1 MAKKLIPKLWKQIK
15 TKEKFAT
22 KCVKNIP
29 VQGVVNPV
37 SPPIFSSST
46 YILDSA
52 EHGAA
57 LSELSEIKGKS
68 PYLYSRW
75 GNPTNDIAANMINNL
90 ENGFGTHLTSSGM
103 SAISTTLMSFLKSGD
118 HIIVP
123 HNVYGGT
130 HEILD
135 KFMPSLGIEVSYVKT
150 NDMNEYESKIKNN
163 TRMIYSETP
172 SNPTLSC
179 TDLKEL
185 GKLGKL
191 KNIPTCVDS
200 TFASPYN
207 TNPIDLGIDIV
218 IHSCTKYLGGHSDII
233 AGSITSNCEEYHK
246 KIYQTLKLFGGILS
260 PFDSFLLAR
269 GIKTLDVRMERHNKN
284 AMELAKYLSKH
295 RNIEKVFYPGL
306 EIHPDHKVAKKQM
319 KGFGGMISFEVSGGE
334 ENGKK
339 LIENLKL
346 IHLAVSLGGVESLI
360 EQASTMTH
368 TMVKREDRIEVG
380 ITDGLIRFSVGLE
393 DVEDL
398 KKDLDKA
405 LKSN

>member
-1 MAKKLIPKLWKQIK
+1 MSKKIPKLWKQIK
-15 TKEKFAT
+15 TNEKFAT

-29 VQGVVNPV
+29 VNGTVNPV
-37 SPPIFSSST
+37 SPPIYSSST

-52 EHGAA
+52 EHGAS
-57 LSELSEIKGKS
+57 LSEYEEIEGKS
-68 PYLYSRW
+68 SYLYSRW
-75 GNPTNDIAANMINNL
+75 ANPTTDIASNMINNL
-90 ENGFGTHLTSSGM
+90 EGGFGTHLTSSGM
-103 SAISTTLMSFLKSGD
+103 SAVSTTLMTFLKSGD
-118 HIIVP
+118 HIVIP

-130 HEILD
+130 HELLD
-135 KFMPSLGIEVSYVKT
+135 KFMPSLGIQISYVKT
-150 NDMNEYESKIKNN
+150 NDINEYESKIQKN
-163 TRMIYSETP
+163 TKLIYTETP
-172 SNPTLSC
+172 SNPTISC

-185 GKLGKL
+185 SKLGKL
-191 KNIPTCVDS
+191 KNITTCVDS

-207 TNPIDLGIDIV
+207 TNPIDFGIDIV

-233 AGSITSNCEEYHK
+233 AGSVTSNSEEHHK

-284 AMELAKYLSKH
+284 ALEIAKFLSKH
-295 RNIEKVFYPGL
+295 KNIENVFYPGL
-306 EIHPDHKVAKKQM
+306 ESHKDHKIAKKQM
-319 KGFGGMISFEVSGGE
+319 KGFGGMISFEVKGRAETGR
-334 ENGKK
+334 K
-339 LIENLKL
+339 LIENLKV

-368 TMVKREDRIEVG
+368 TMVKREDRLEAG

-398 KKDLDKA
+398 KQDLEQGLNK
-405 LKSN
+405 L